1 MRRMKVV
8 SVNTA
13 RAQKV
18 QINDREVLTAIG
30 KRPRNGPV
38 AYQPMGMEGDEQADL
53 SVHGGLTKAVYAYP
67 LEHYAFWHTVRAQ
80 ARAGDWQDEPL
91 PHGAMGE
98 NLTLDGLNE
107 RHLWIG
113 DQLRFA
119 DGGVLVVSE
128 PRFPCFKFNAVM
140 GFSKAAKLMVESGY
154 CGAYLAVLTPGV
166 VQAGQDFTIEPGPR
180 ELALLDL
187 FRSRTAGKK
196 F

>member
-1 MRRMKVV
+1 
-8 SVNTA
+8 
-13 RAQKV
+13 
-18 QINDREVLTAIG
+18 
-30 KRPRNGPV
+30 
-38 AYQPMGMEGDEQADL
+38 
-53 SVHGGLTKAVYAYP
+53 
-67 LEHYAFWHTVRAQ
+67 
-80 ARAGDWQDEPL
+80 
-91 PHGAMGE
+91 MGE

-128 PRFPCFKFNAVM
+128 PRFPCFKFNAAM

-180 ELALLDL
+180 DLALLDL